1 MKIKIKNYIFTPAA
15 KTVVFS
21 DYTSIKLDNII
32 LITDVTTGTIIYNF
46 AAANLTGAVSG
57 NTLTVNYDTTGLTA
71 TNLAIYYDD
80 PGSTQSTD
88 ETVILL
94 RRLVKLSETLAVQDS
109 LQRQR
114 VTVDSIT
121 GGLTLATV
129 TTVGTVLNAS
139 TLANVD
145 ARFHFIELART
156 AYATGIRAKIT

>member
-1 MKIKIKNYIFTPAA
+1 MKIKIKNYVFTPAA

-32 LITDVTTGTIIYNF
+32 LITDVKTGTTIYNF

-88 ETVILL
+88 ETIILL
-94 RRLVKLSETLAVQDS
+94 RRMVKLLEPIATQDI
-109 LQRQR
+109 LQRQK
-114 VTVDSIT
+114 VTVDAIT

-129 TTVGTVLNAS
+129 SSVSSV
-139 TLANVD
+139 ANIIALGSVD
-145 ARFHFIELART
+145 ARFHFIDLART
-156 AYATGIRAKIT
+156 AYATGIRAKLI